1 MSRVL
6 RTAAGVAALT
16 AVNLVAGRLITGPWD
31 GLPVEHRLNHDLRRV
46 GGARTAGLA
55 AALSRSSDTSRAITA
70 GACLSGLLLAGGRR
84 REAAVPGAAMALAA
98 ATHLT
103 TSLAIGRPRP
113 ALERFGTRQPTSSFP
128 SGHVGAM
135 TALGVT
141 IAHAAAPLPAPL
153 RVAVRTALAGY
164 LVGLG
169 WSRLYNAQHYA
180 SDVLVGY
187 ANGAVSALLARDL
200 LTEPGR

>member
-6 RTAAGVAALT
+6 RTAAGVTALI
-16 AVNLVAGRLITGPWD
+16 AVNLVAGRLITGPFHD
-31 GLPVEHRLNHDLRRV
+31 LPVEHQLNHDLRRA
-46 GGARTAGLA
+46 GGLRTAALA
-55 AALSRSSDTSRAITA
+55 AGLSRSSDTSRAITA
-70 GACLSGLLLAGGRR
+70 GAGLTALLLACGRR
-84 REAAVPGAAMALAA
+84 REAAVPGVAMALAA

-103 TSLAIGRPRP
+103 TSLAVGRPRP
-113 ALERFGTRQPTSSFP
+113 ALQRLGTHQPTSSFP

-135 TALGVT
+135 TALAAAIT
-141 IAHAAAPLPAPL
+141 HAAVPLPAPL

-164 LVGLG
+164 LAGLG

-187 ANGAVSALLARDL
+187 VNGAACARLARDL
-200 LTEPGR
+200 FTDPAR